1 MTIYADTSFL
11 VSYYLPGDTLHAKA
25 VTEVI
30 SWAKAPELPLTPFAI
45 VEIENTFSRLQHKGK
60 LTAKQVT
67 ALLGLLKEDIGGGF
81 LRSAPLRA
89 YEWMETARDLSRRVT
104 PRTGTRTLDVLHLAI
119 AKAER
124 CTHLASFDANQRR
137 AAEAAGLKLIPGTLA

>member
-1 MTIYADTSFL
+1 MRIYADTSFL
-11 VSYYLPGDTLHAKA
+11 VSIYLKIDSLHLRA
-25 VTEVI
+25 VEEVGTWTEP
-30 SWAKAPELPLTPFAI
+30 PELPLTPFAI
-45 VEIENTFSRLQHKGK
+45 VEIENTFSRLQHKGR
-60 LTAKQVT
+60 LTAKEVT

-104 PRTGTRTLDVLHLAI
+104 PRTGTRTLDVLHLSI

-124 CTHLASFDANQRR
+124 STHLASFDTNQRR
-137 AAEAAGLKLIPGTLA
+137 AAEAAGFKLIPSTLP